1 VLSEKVSIDKV
12 ERKIN
17 VHSNIY
23 TFLSLI
29 SIILLAIFPI
39 GIDIGDAL
47 IYFVVIS
54 GSVTTTETLALV
66 FFGGAGASAALFNAA
81 NAQGDTLLAT
91 SLLFVGVALLVTGIG
106 FG

>member
-1 VLSEKVSIDKV
+1 VGTGKV

-17 VHSNIY
+17 VHSDMY
-23 TFLSLI
+23 AFLALI

-39 GIDIGDAL
+39 GIDVGAAL
-47 IYFVVIS
+47 IYFGVIS
-54 GSVTTTETLALV
+54 VSVGTTATLAGV
-66 FFGGAGASAALFNAA
+66 FLGGAGASAALSNSA

-91 SLLFVGVALLVTGIG
+91 GLLIVGVGLLATGIR